1 MQTLED
7 VVGSRVNI
15 AILRHLDAINDAL
28 SGNEIAKRLGLRES
42 SVRQAL
48 RRLVATG
55 IVTRTDVGNSAAYR
69 LDRELAFQ
77 RSILAPMFRAEAR
90 LRSDVVRTIVQAI
103 HRVKPAP
110 KAAFLFGSVARGAR
124 DFRDVDILFVISKER
139 DKEPLR
145 DAVAGGFAG
154 VQRRYKVP
162 VSVIVAAEAELGSA
176 NLASVVEAIRREGIL
191 IWGAPSAALR
201 NVRKL
206 ESSEA
211 MKS

>member
-15 AILRHLDAINDAL
+15 AILRHLDTVNDAL

-48 RRLVATG
+48 RRLVVTG
-55 IVTRTDVGNSAAYR
+55 IVTRTDIGNSAAYR
-69 LDRELAFQ
+69 LDRNLAFH

-90 LRSDVVRTIVQAI
+90 LGNDIVRDIVQAVR
-103 HRVKPAP
+103 RVKPVP

-124 DFRDVDILFVISKER
+124 DFRDVDVLFVISKDG

-145 DAVAGGFAG
+145 EAIAGGLG
-154 VQRRYKVP
+154 VLRRRYKVP
-162 VSVIVAAEAELGSA
+162 VSAIVAAERELGST
-176 NLASVVEAIRREGIL
+176 NLASVVEAIRRDGIL
-191 IWGAPSAALR
+191 IFGAPLAALR
-201 NVRKL
+201 DVRKFG
-206 ESSEA
+206 SFAVIRS
-211 MKS
+211 

>member
-15 AILRHLDAINDAL
+15 AILRHLDAVNDAL
-28 SGNEIAKRLGLRES
+28 SGNEIARRLGLRES

-55 IVTRTDVGNSAAYR
+55 IVTRTDIGNSAAYR

-90 LRSDVVRTIVQAI
+90 LGSDIVRDIVQAVR
-103 HRVKPAP
+103 RVKPVP
-110 KAAFLFGSVARGAR
+110 KAVFLFGSVARGAR
-124 DFRDVDILFVISKER
+124 DFRDVDVLFVITKGR

-145 DAVAGGFAG
+145 EAIAGGFG
-154 VQRRYKVP
+154 VIRRRYKVP
-162 VSVIVAAEAELGSA
+162 ISAIVAAEAELTSTS
-176 NLASVVEAIRREGIL
+176 LASVVEAIRREGML
-191 IWGAPSAALR
+191 VWGTPLAAL
-201 NVRKL
+201 NDARKF
-206 ESSEA
+206 EPFEVIRP
-211 MKS
+211 

>member
-55 IVTRTDVGNSAAYR
+55 IVTRTDIGNSAAYR

-90 LRSDVVRTIVQAI
+90 LRNDIVRTIVRAVR
-103 HRVKPAP
+103 RVRPVP
-110 KAAFLFGSVARGAR
+110 KAVFLFGSVARWAR
-124 DFRDVDILFVISKER
+124 DFRDVDMLFLTSKER
-139 DKEPLR
+139 DKESLR
-145 DAVAGGFAG
+145 DAVAGAFAD

-191 IWGAPSAALR
+191 IWGAPSGALR
-201 NVRKL
+201 DVSKL
-206 ESSEA
+206 ESFEVI
-211 MKS
+211 KS